1 MFAKEQIP
9 YVPITQQQLLRRPLE
24 SEQAY
29 AIDGPGTRVVDD
41 AISVRNEIAKNGTHI
56 AFINTYIADTALL
69 GVSNGIFN
77 RAKSMGQTVY
87 AGTNTE
93 HMMPPDVID
102 QLSLGNSGPDGSP
115 AIAIKLKLQAN
126 RISILALERVRVN
139 VSTTDY
145 DEFARLYRQG
155 ENEHVKEIVNGYDL
169 IRGKS
174 IAEGSDVN
182 SHDVVACYM
191 RLTNTMLAR
200 YAMLNCMPWIYRS
213 KKRGYANHNNVKHPY
228 RAHYTHR
235 PRLHQ
240 GLGNNLVYCHGTSP
254 LRRFADHVDQL
265 TLVAYLEG
273 QTAPFDV
280 DDIRDFSI
288 ELNKRTLSGIGHS
301 SINLAKCE

>member
-9 YVPITQQQLLRRPLE
+9 YVPITRQQLLQRPLE
-24 SEQAY
+24 PEIAY
-29 AIDGPGTRVVDD
+29 AIDGPGARVIDD
-41 AISVRNEIAKNGTHI
+41 AISVRSEIAKNGTHI

-69 GVSNGIFN
+69 GVNNSYFD
-77 RAKSMGQTVY
+77 RAKSMGHTVY
-87 AGTNTE
+87 TGAKTD
-93 HMMPPDVID
+93 HMMPSEVID
-102 QLSLGNSGPDGSP
+102 QLSLGGGGEEGSP

-139 VSTTDY
+139 VNKTDY
-145 DEFARLYRQG
+145 DEFANLYSQG
-155 ENEHVKEIVNGYDL
+155 AVKPINEIVDGYNL

-174 IAEGSDVN
+174 N
-182 SHDVVACYM
+182 SECNSINAHDVVATYM
-191 RLTNTMLAR
+191 RLTNLSLAR
-200 YAMLNCMPWIYRS
+200 YAMINCIPWIYRS
-213 KKRGYANHNNVKHPY
+213 KKRGYYNHHDVRQAH

-273 QTAPFDV
+273 RPAPFDV

-288 ELNKRTLSGIGHS
+288 ELNKLKLRILGDQAISNVVS
-301 SINLAKCE
+301 